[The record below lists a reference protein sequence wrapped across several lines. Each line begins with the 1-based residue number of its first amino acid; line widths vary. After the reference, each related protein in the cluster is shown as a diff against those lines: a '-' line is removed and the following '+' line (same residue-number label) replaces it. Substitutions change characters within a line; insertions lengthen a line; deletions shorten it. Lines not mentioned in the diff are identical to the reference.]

1 MATLLGMALVGALMG
16 AAPTGKIGAT
26 PPGARDLWFR
36 RANVTEGKRLY
47 TIGEQ
52 AMARGKAA
60 EAVGLWRRAV
70 LLLPD
75 TAEYDAVRHRLM
87 MRLGYGMMVAYEQT
101 GDRAFGNDAVHM
113 LERYADRHTEIFG
126 DERDKQK
133 ERAEIYELL
142 GEAELQLERGVGT
155 KAAVVEHSTPARIDE
170 GAPANMDRTVV
181 VPSKRKLKR
190 PSVDDPEIRAKLNSF
205 ATDAQ
210 TGLVLT
216 RPMLAEVHPARG
228 LVRMQGIVRA
238 IEGTVSGDRLALHHS
253 ARSAFVSV
261 RPALRNCF
269 DQAFARKPTEVVRT
283 EAELVLEPDGRVS
296 NAKIVG
302 APIIDSAGN
311 RCVSDTL
318 AVARIV
324 ADAPRERVR
333 VRVPLVFFWEP
344 SILIDEANGVSG
356 RDLEFR
362 YRARAM
368 NHGSKGS
375 MGPIEGTG
383 FPTVFWRSYGW

>member
-1 MATLLGMALVGALMG
+1 LMG
-16 AAPTGKIGAT
+16 AAPTGKLGAS
-26 PPGARDLWFR
+26 PPGARDLRFR
-36 RANVTEGKRLY
+36 RSNVTEGKRLY

-52 AMARGKAA
+52 AMARGKAV
-60 EAVGLWRRAV
+60 EAVALWRRAI

-101 GDRAFGNDAVHM
+101 GDRDFGHDAVRM
-113 LERYADRHTEIFG
+113 LERYADRHTQIFG
-126 DERDKQK
+126 DDRDKQK

-142 GEAELQLERGVGT
+142 GEAELQLERGVVA
-155 KAAVVEHSTPARIDE
+155 KATVEPRTPAHVDE

-181 VPSKRKLKR
+181 VPSGRKLNR

-228 LVRMQGIVRA
+228 LVRMQGIARA
-238 IEGTVSGDRLALHHS
+238 IEGTVGADRFALHHS

-269 DQAFARKPTEVVRT
+269 DQAFARKPTAVVRT
-283 EAELVLEPDGRVS
+283 EAELVLEPDGTVS
-296 NAKIVG
+296 DAKIVG
-302 APIIDSAGN
+302 APVIDGKGN
-311 RCVSDTL
+311 RCVSETFAD
-318 AVARIV
+318 ARVVAR
-324 ADAPRERVR
+324 APQERVR

-356 RDLEFR
+356 RDVDLSG
-362 YRARAM
+362 RARAM
-368 NHGSKGS
+368 NHGSQTA

-383 FPTVFWRSYGW
+383 FPMVFWRSYAW